1 MNSRY
6 YSIISS
12 ICLLI
17 ILATSCSK
25 EECVQ
30 TDSLARLNWSERNYE
45 VLSNFI
51 EEYGSGGRYYNKE
64 KKPYAVLDW
73 DQTCAHFDVEE
84 ALMRFQLFN
93 LRFKMTKEQF
103 AGILL
108 NDINGITHLS
118 GSHGDIPF
126 ADINQDLIND
136 YNFLYDNFLGPDGT
150 MSPTQIKASLQYKD
164 FIVKVPFLY
173 DGYCATPGIGDQY
186 GYSWVLYLLS
196 GHTIS
201 EVKEMAAEAISY
213 ELGNKLSKETLL
225 SPGELPTTTGVLS
238 YSYKSGLRILA
249 EMQNLISTFQK
260 RGIEVFIVSASY
272 KPVVEV
278 FSGLGTYGY
287 NVPANHVVA
296 MELDVDTEG
305 KIVPQYKTGWV
316 QTVRQGK
323 VDAIERVIKQELGKN
338 WDPVF
343 SAIDSDGDYEM
354 ATQFEG
360 MNLTLIWN
368 RVKGGDIGQLCIRAV
383 AESGNPKPLYILQG
397 RDENTGLAIP
407 SSESILFG
415 KTEKQLLH

>member
-1 MNSRY
+1 
-6 YSIISS
+6 
-12 ICLLI
+12 
-17 ILATSCSK
+17 
-25 EECVQ
+25 
-30 TDSLARLNWSERNYE
+30 
-45 VLSNFI
+45 
-51 EEYGSGGRYYNKE
+51 
-64 KKPYAVLDW
+64 
-73 DQTCAHFDVEE
+73 VEE

-108 NDINGITHLS
+108 DDINGITHLS

-126 ADINQDLIND
+126 AAINQDLLND

-150 MSPTQIKASLQYKD
+150 MSLTQIKATLQYQD

-186 GYSWVLYLLS
+186 GYPWVLYLLS

-213 ELGNKLSKETLL
+213 ELGNKLSKETLV
-225 SPGELPTTTGVLS
+225 SPGDLPTTTGVLS

-278 FSGLGTYGY
+278 FSATGNYGY

-323 VDAIERVIKQELGKN
+323 VDAIERVIKEELGKN

-360 MNLTLIWN
+360 MKLTLIWN
-368 RVKGGDIGQLCIRAV
+368 RVKGGNIGQLCIQAV